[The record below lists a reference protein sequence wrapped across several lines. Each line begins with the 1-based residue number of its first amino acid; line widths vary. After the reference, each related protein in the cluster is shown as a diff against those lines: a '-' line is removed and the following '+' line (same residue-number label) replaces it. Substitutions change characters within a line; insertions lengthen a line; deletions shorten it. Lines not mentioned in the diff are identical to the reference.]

1 MASSNNFFFDIKSTK
16 IDKSNTN
23 IKSTKIDKSNTRIP
37 KCTHFCTFWGERE
50 GSVIHNRNIPKFIF
64 VIYLGIRR
72 KFFLGAKTRPRQDQ
86 DKTKTRQDPMTSR
99 YENIDCPNRLS
110 LTVSKMTIFAP
121 FWGSV
126 IPQLKDT
133 PFFVW
138 HKQVKLLFRS
148 MPQGTAL
155 KVE

>member
-1 MASSNNFFFDIKSTK
+1 MTSSNNFFFD
-16 IDKSNTN
+16 

-64 VIYLGIRR
+64 VIYLGVRR
-72 KFFLGAKTRPRQDQ
+72 KFFMGAKTRPRQD
-86 DKTKTRQDPMTSR
+86 PMTSR
-99 YENIDCPNRLS
+99 YKNIDCPNRLS

>member
-1 MASSNNFFFDIKSTK
+1 M
-16 IDKSNTN
+16 
-23 IKSTKIDKSNTRIP
+23 
-37 KCTHFCTFWGERE
+37 
-50 GSVIHNRNIPKFIF
+50 IHNRNIPKFIF
-64 VIYLGIRR
+64 VIYLGVRR
-72 KFFLGAKTRPRQDQ
+72 KFFMGAKTRPRQD
-86 DKTKTRQDPMTSR
+86 PMTSR
-99 YENIDCPNRLS
+99 YKNIDCPNRLS